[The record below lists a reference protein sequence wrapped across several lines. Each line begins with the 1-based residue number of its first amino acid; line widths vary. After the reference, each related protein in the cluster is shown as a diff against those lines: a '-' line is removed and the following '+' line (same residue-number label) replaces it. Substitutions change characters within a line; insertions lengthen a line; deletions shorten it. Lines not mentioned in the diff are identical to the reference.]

1 MMVKGIVHCKV
12 EDYDVYIGRP
22 SKWGNPF
29 VLTDES
35 ERDMILS
42 QYGLWLLDQDKLL
55 SSLGELD
62 GKILG
67 CWCKPRQCHGDVL
80 AEIVE
85 LMG

>member
-1 MMVKGIVHCKV
+1 MVKGIVHCKV